1 MSEIMNDEIKKW
13 SKETKQV
20 IDKLQETLD
29 LSKARLKYNQDLFNE
44 TMHKAEF
51 DPETAVLYIQ
61 AMNSCIE
68 SIKSLQA
75 LLHATRISK
84 EV

>member
-1 MSEIMNDEIKKW
+1 
-13 SKETKQV
+13 
-20 IDKLQETLD
+20 
-29 LSKARLKYNQDLFNE
+29 
-44 TMHKAEF
+44 MHKAEF